1 MAGGQ
6 WQEAEEMNTAVVKH
20 VEVLEAHEIPR
31 VVALCVWCKRDAENA
46 AQWISL
52 NGRPVVPL
60 CPKCHKDVERVA
72 QAMVVFGRFVL
83 PRMVK
88 R

>member
-1 MAGGQ
+1 MT
-6 WQEAEEMNTAVVKH
+6 TAVVKH
-20 VEVLEAHEIPR
+20 VEVLEAHRMPR
-31 VVALCVWCKRDAENA
+31 IVALCIWCKRDADDD

-60 CPKCHKDVERVA
+60 CSKCHGDVERVA

-83 PRMVK
+83 PKMVK
-88 R
+88 K

>member
-1 MAGGQ
+1 
-6 WQEAEEMNTAVVKH
+6 MNTAVVKH
-20 VEVLEAHEIPR
+20 VEVLEAR
-31 VVALCVWCKRDAENA
+31 RLVALCVWCKRDAEDA

-60 CPKCHKDVERVA
+60 CPRCHKDVERVA

-83 PRMVK
+83 PKMVK
-88 R
+88 K

>member
-1 MAGGQ
+1 M
-6 WQEAEEMNTAVVKH
+6 TAAVIKH
-20 VEVLEAHEIPR
+20 VEVLEAHQMPR
-31 VVALCVWCKRDAENA
+31 VVALCVWCKRDAEDA

-60 CPKCHKDVERVA
+60 CKKCHGDVERVA

-83 PRMVK
+83 PKMVRK
-88 R
+88 

>member
-1 MAGGQ
+1 MT
-6 WQEAEEMNTAVVKH
+6 TAVVKH
-20 VEVLEAHEIPR
+20 VEVLEAHRMSR
-31 VVALCVWCKRDAENA
+31 VVALCIWCKRDAEDN

-60 CPKCHKDVERVA
+60 CSKCHGDVERVA

-83 PRMVK
+83 PKMVK
-88 R
+88 K